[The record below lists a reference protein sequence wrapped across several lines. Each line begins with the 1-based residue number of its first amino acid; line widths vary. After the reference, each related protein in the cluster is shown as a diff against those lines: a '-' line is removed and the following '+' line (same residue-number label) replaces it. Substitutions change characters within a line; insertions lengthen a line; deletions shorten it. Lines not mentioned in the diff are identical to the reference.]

1 MIILGLDISTVTI
14 GFSIVENEKIL
25 DLGFIDI
32 KKYKTI
38 KEKVIYTY
46 ETLQE
51 LKYFNDIEYIIVEDS
66 LSGFARGMTSMQTI
80 IKLSKINGVLC
91 FLIEWMTNIQ
101 IELVN
106 PNTLR
111 KTVFGKAR
119 IKGVK
124 SKEYVKMK
132 IEEMYDTSEWIKYT
146 SRKNWDKRNI
156 DGYDALVAALYYNK
170 K

>member
-1 MIILGLDISTVTI
+1 MKILGLDISTVTV
-14 GFSIVENEKIL
+14 GFSIVENKKIL

-38 KEKVIYTY
+38 KEKVIHTY

-51 LKYFNDIEYIIVEDS
+51 LKYFCDIEHIIVEDS

-101 IELVN
+101 IELVT

-111 KTVFGKAR
+111 KTV
-119 IKGVK
+119 
-124 SKEYVKMK
+124 
-132 IEEMYDTSEWIKYT
+132 
-146 SRKNWDKRNI
+146 
-156 DGYDALVAALYYNK
+156 
-170 K
+170 